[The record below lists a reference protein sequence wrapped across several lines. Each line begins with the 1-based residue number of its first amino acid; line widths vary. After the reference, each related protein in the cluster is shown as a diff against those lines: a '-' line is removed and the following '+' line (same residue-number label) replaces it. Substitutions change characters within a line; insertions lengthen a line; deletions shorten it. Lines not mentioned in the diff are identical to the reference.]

1 MTKKKKETPHPED
14 CLFDFSEGRELSAE
28 EIEIA
33 LKLGRSFST
42 ESGAR
47 IMVATALLRSI
58 LSSVEDEDTQMS
70 IRRQIAAVEYDLLDA
85 SGMKCKLSRSEWIVL
100 MMTPEE
106 EDDDEVADREKADIL
121 NAEIIIDGGEQ

>member
-1 MTKKKKETPHPED
+1 
-14 CLFDFSEGRELSAE
+14 
-28 EIEIA
+28 
-33 LKLGRSFST
+33 
-42 ESGAR
+42 
-47 IMVATALLRSI
+47 MVATALLRSI